1 VVERAVAASA
11 VATGD
16 GRAAGHAAGHA
27 AGRLA
32 AVLARVPWWA
42 WVLAIYSASR
52 VVTTGILMAFAARQ
66 EENPWTEANP
76 GYLDFARLW
85 DGHWYWIIAAVG
97 YPAEIPRDEEGRAQE
112 NAWAFMPVY
121 PMLARA
127 GLALTGGG
135 SATDFGAVA
144 VTISV
149 VAGGAAAL
157 LFHTLLRRWLS
168 PGGALLGTALFCVA
182 PLSPIY
188 QVAYAESLHL
198 ALLFLALILVLD
210 RRWVPLSIVVTV
222 MALTR
227 PSGLAFALLLALVW
241 LWRWRRA
248 RGGLEPFGMR
258 ERVTLLSVTAV
269 AGFAG
274 LAWPGVV
281 ALATGDVG
289 GYTDTELAW
298 RRPYIGDVH
307 LVPFTPWWQG
317 AQWWL
322 GDLLGPVLLITVL
335 LLAGASF
342 ALPAMRRMP
351 VELRFW
357 VVAYALYLLAVFFP
371 QSSTFRL
378 LVPLAPAL
386 GAIALGVLS
395 VGGGFIGRALSPR
408 AALLARVLL
417 AVLAVVLGIAGQV
430 LWVHLG
436 WWVDGYD
443 WTPP

>member
-1 VVERAVAASA
+1 M
-11 VATGD
+11 
-16 GRAAGHAAGHA
+16 
-27 AGRLA
+27 LA
-32 AVLARVPWWA
+32 L
-42 WVLAIYSASR
+42 YSASR
-52 VVTTGILMAFAARQ
+52 VVTTGILLSFAARQ
-66 EENPWTEANP
+66 EANPWTDASA

-97 YPAEIPRDEEGRAQE
+97 YPEEIPRDSDGLAQE

-121 PMLARA
+121 PMLVRA
-127 GLALTGGG
+127 GLTVTGGG
-135 SATDFGAVA
+135 SATDFAAVA

-157 LFHTLLRRWLS
+157 LLHALLRRWMS
-168 PGGALLGTALFCVA
+168 AGAAMLGTALFCVA

-188 QVAYAESLHL
+188 QVAYAEALHL
-198 ALLFLALILVLD
+198 ALLFLALLLVLE
-210 RRWVPLSIVVTV
+210 RHWVPLAVVVTV

-241 LWRWRRA
+241 LWRWWRA

-269 AGFAG
+269 AGLAG
-274 LAWPGVV
+274 LAWPGIV
-281 ALATGDVG
+281 ALATGDLL

-298 RRPYIGDVH
+298 RRPYLGDVH

-322 GDLLGPVLLITVL
+322 GDALGPIALATVL
-335 LLAGASF
+335 LLAACAF

-351 VELRFW
+351 VELRCW
-357 VVAYALYLLAVFFP
+357 IVAYSLYLLAVFFP

-378 LVPLAPAL
+378 LVPLAPVL

-395 VGGGFIGRALSPR
+395 TGRGPVGRRLPPSVA
-408 AALLARVLL
+408 AALRVVL
-417 AVLAVVLGIAGQV
+417 AVLAIGLGVAGQV